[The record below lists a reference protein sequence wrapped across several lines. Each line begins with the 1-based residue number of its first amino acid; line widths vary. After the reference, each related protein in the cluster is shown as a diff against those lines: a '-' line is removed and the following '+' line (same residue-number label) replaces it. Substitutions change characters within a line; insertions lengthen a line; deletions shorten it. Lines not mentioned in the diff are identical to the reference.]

1 MKTNNITKSEL
12 RGMIREWWYNT
23 KKNRMTESR
32 LRGMIREAV
41 RQSLKEAENN
51 GWVVEDD
58 DAWEAYEFACDRMGK
73 ETVDNAIIRALSYK
87 QLAEC
92 LAYIFRMYDFEEWN
106 EYNSESEEPE
116 YDEEY

>member
-1 MKTNNITKSEL
+1 MRKYRI
-12 RGMIREWWYNT
+12 
-23 KKNRMTESR
+23 TESR
-32 LRGMIREAV
+32 LRGMILEAV
-41 RQSLKEAENN
+41 KQSLKEAENN

-92 LAYIFRMYDFEEWN
+92 LAYIFRMYDFDEWHEFNGEDNEE
-106 EYNSESEEPE
+106 
-116 YDEEY
+116 EEY